1 MAVEFGKWQKIE
13 REDSKKNPPAGIFF
27 MKGWWTNHRDEPI
40 KRAIYGQKLRFHIQM
55 NKNFAQVG
63 DIVYFGLYDCDR
75 FAFGKDTVKKD
86 DDPIPL
92 EYKETKKPY
101 EWAKVDKDYKVVLE
115 FRLTTELMANW
126 SKLDQDGVFELYFRC
141 SYNNRGKKEHCA
153 LPFDKEDYLRLGT
166 IVIDRY
172 KMPGLNPEGTGIAE
186 DMAYG
191 FGYANPNKQIYTND
205 EISQYIKEYT
215 ERGFDI
221 NSHYQ
226 FANIENE
233 LEGVTVLDKKKYKR
247 NLKEILSDYS
257 HNIQELIE
265 RTNKKAIYSKEDIY
279 AIVTEGEKYPSGED
293 IQYYENESNT
303 FLFERFFNRVD
314 QFFARGELENNINEM
329 IEKFR
334 RNEGGIYENN
344 ILTNRIKTHKNTIKY
359 CFLVEDY
366 ISEYLKTNFN
376 KLENIEDKEPY
387 FLCDGKLKNSK
398 QVIRKKDFGE
408 LSYSY
413 GNLWEATEGLTI
425 ALNAIWATEIILKEV
440 SFENEINYRIKY
452 KITLW
457 DHFGLDKPDMT
468 HKFNTHFYVKEI
480 FACWFAL
487 QHLRG
492 YRPFITKITFDK
504 EFSGNLNI
512 GGRERKKQ
520 REIEEERKRRESE
533 EMERLKKRWEYLLL
547 SH

>member
-1 MAVEFGKWQKIE
+1 MAVEYGKWQKIE

-191 FGYANPNKQIYTND
+191 FGRPNSESKQIYTQD
-205 EISQYIKEYT
+205 EIIQYIKEYT
-215 ERGFDI
+215 EGGFDI
-221 NSHYQ
+221 NSQYE
-226 FANIENE
+226 FANAGPHIEYLTEIEVTAKHNSNSKEKENNIPLRVAIDKTYVAKPKILTTENIEKVKE
-233 LEGVTVLDKKKYKR
+233 L
-247 NLKEILSDYS
+247 
-257 HNIQELIE
+257 
-265 RTNKKAIYSKEDIY
+265 NKKAIYSKEEI
-279 AIVTEGEKYPSGED
+279 
-293 IQYYENESNT
+293 ENLGYLMEFSIMT
-303 FLFERFFNRVD
+303 DFRLWFNLRTLKAM
-314 QFFARGELENNINEM
+314 FAWGDLSPVLDEM
-329 IEKFR
+329 IDKFQ
-334 RNEGGIYENN
+334 RNEGGIFIDDRLNEN
-344 ILTNRIKTHKNTIKY
+344 IKNADSTERYCKQIETYIAEKIKN
-359 CFLVEDY
+359 
-366 ISEYLKTNFN
+366 NFN
-376 KLENIEDKEPY
+376 KLEEVEDKEIDWDTDADKKKRKEKGKGFITPLFPY
-387 FLCDGKLKNSK
+387 DRYREN
-398 QVIRKKDFGE
+398 
-408 LSYSY
+408 
-413 GNLWEATEGLTI
+413 NLFEGRTL
-425 ALNAIWATEIILKEV
+425 ALNDIWATEIILKELK
-440 SFENEINYRIKY
+440 FNDKEYEGKY
-452 KITLW
+452 KVTLW
-457 DHFGLDKPDMT
+457 DHFGLDKPDLE
-468 HKFNTHFYVKEI
+468 KIYYCSNGFR
-480 FACWFAL
+480 AWFIL
-487 QHLRG
+487 QHLKG
-492 YRPFITKITFDK
+492 YKPFITKITFEK
-504 EFSGNLNI
+504 EFKNSL
-512 GGRERKKQ
+512 
-520 REIEEERKRRESE
+520 
-533 EMERLKKRWEYLLL
+533 
-547 SH
+547 

>member
-1 MAVEFGKWQKIE
+1 MAVEFGKWEKIE

-191 FGYANPNKQIYTND
+191 FGRPNSESKQIYTQD
-205 EISQYIKEYT
+205 EIIQYIKEYT
-215 ERGFDI
+215 EGGFDI
-221 NSHYQ
+221 NSQYE
-226 FANIENE
+226 FANAGPHIEYLTEIEVTAKHNSNSKEKENNIPLRVAIDKTYVAKPKILTTENVEKVKE
-233 LEGVTVLDKKKYKR
+233 L
-247 NLKEILSDYS
+247 
-257 HNIQELIE
+257 
-265 RTNKKAIYSKEDIY
+265 NKKAIYSKEKCY
-279 AIVTEGEKYPSGED
+279 
-293 IQYYENESNT
+293 NT
-303 FLFERFFNRVD
+303 FYRPEIKISNNLRIKLPKISTGLDVRIFDNFSNEVLFWDFENTAELY
-314 QFFARGELENNINEM
+314 FARGKLQENLERM
-329 IEKFR
+329 IAKFR
-334 RNEGGIYENN
+334 RNEGGIYEDEV
-344 ILTNRIKTHKNTIKY
+344 LTRGVLGRDETADY
-359 CFLVEDY
+359 CLKVEDY
-366 ISEYLKTNFN
+366 IAEQMKKNFS
-376 KLENIEDKEPY
+376 KLEDVEDKEPY
-387 FLCDGKLKNSK
+387 FLVGKSYENNKGK
-398 QVIRKKDFGE
+398 RKDLGKTFDKPT
-408 LSYSY
+408 YSY
-413 GNLWEATEGLTI
+413 TPLYLAPIKATDGLTI
-425 ALNAIWATEIILKEV
+425 SLNDIWGTEVILKELNFTD
-440 SFENEINYRIKY
+440 SKNYYAKY
-452 KITLW
+452 NVTLW
-457 DHFGLDKPDMT
+457 DHFGLDIPDME
-468 HKFNTHFYVKEI
+468 KIFNIIPSVGETFV
-480 FACWFAL
+480 CWFIL

-492 YRPFITKITFDK
+492 YKPFLTKITFEK
-504 EFSGNLNI
+504 EFKASL
-512 GGRERKKQ
+512 
-520 REIEEERKRRESE
+520 
-533 EMERLKKRWEYLLL
+533 
-547 SH
+547 

>member
-1 MAVEFGKWQKIE
+1 MAVEYGKWQKIE

-92 EYKETKKPY
+92 EYEETKKPY

-115 FRLTTELMANW
+115 FRLTTKLMANW

-141 SYNNRGKKEHCA
+141 SYNNREKKEHCA

-191 FGYANPNKQIYTND
+191 FGYANPNKQIYTD
-205 EISQYIKEYT
+205 EEINQYIKEYT

-221 NSHYQ
+221 NSQYE
-226 FANIENE
+226 FANASPHIEYLTEIEVTAKHNSNSKEKENNIPLRVAIDKTYVAKPKILTTENIEKIKE
-233 LEGVTVLDKKKYKR
+233 L
-247 NLKEILSDYS
+247 
-257 HNIQELIE
+257 
-265 RTNKKAIYSKEDIY
+265 NKKSIYSKEECYNTSYGFISTGLDTKIFDK
-279 AIVTEGEKYPSGED
+279 IFSD
-293 IQYYENESNT
+293 DQLFWNFENTAE
-303 FLFERFFNRVD
+303 LY
-314 QFFARGELENNINEM
+314 FARGKLQENLERM
-329 IEKFR
+329 IAKFR
-334 RNEGGIYENN
+334 KNEGGIYEDEV
-344 ILTNRIKTHKNTIKY
+344 LTEAIIKNPATIEY
-359 CFLVEDY
+359 CQKVEDY
-366 ISEYLKTNFN
+366 IVEQLKSNFS

-387 FLCDGKLKNSK
+387 FLVGKKFENNK
-398 QVIRKKDFGE
+398 RKHNKGFDKPAYIWKKDGNVLRGE
-408 LSYSY
+408 
-413 GNLWEATEGLTI
+413 TI
-425 ALNAIWATEIILKEV
+425 ALNDIWATEIILKELV
-440 SFENEINYRIKY
+440 FKDEYHYKVKY
-452 KITLW
+452 EVTLW
-457 DHFGLDKPDMT
+457 DHFGLNLSDME
-468 HKFNTHFYVKEI
+468 KIFNVLPSVGETFV
-480 FACWFAL
+480 CWFIL

-492 YRPFITKITFDK
+492 YKPFITKITFEK
-504 EFSGNLNI
+504 EFKNSL
-512 GGRERKKQ
+512 
-520 REIEEERKRRESE
+520 
-533 EMERLKKRWEYLLL
+533 
-547 SH
+547 